1 MRLLQMAI
9 LVSMAPII
17 SAGQDFAGRWDV
29 TVADQGQPKAWW
41 LELGPAGSGQ
51 GRFVGAP
58 NGGIDPLNDFTV
70 KDGELHFTVQWE
82 RKPPLNGVFTARLVD
97 GKLQGDFTLEGKPRL
112 TWTGKRSPVMAD
124 KDDGTWREGKPI
136 QLFNGK
142 DLSGWEPKHAPEV
155 YTQPPSTDPAEWG
168 WSAQDGLL
176 STKGRGTS
184 LGTQAKFSNFVLH
197 LEFRVGPRG
206 NSGVGLRG
214 RYEVQIMDDAGR
226 AGTATAHGTGSVIAH
241 VPASVNAAKP
251 AGEWQTY
258 DIRLVGRQVTVV
270 LNGTKVSDKADIA
283 GLTAMAIDANEDE
296 PGALVLQGDHGAVDF
311 RNIVLTPLI
320 K

>member
-1 MRLLQMAI
+1 MRLLQAAI
-9 LVSMAPII
+9 LVSMVPII
-17 SAGQDFAGRWDV
+17 SAGQDFAGRWDI
-29 TVADQGQPKAWW
+29 TVSDQGQTKAWW

-58 NGGIDPLNDFTV
+58 NGGVDELHDLTV

-82 RKPPLNGVFTARLVD
+82 RKPPRNGVFTARLVD

-112 TWTGKRSPVMAD
+112 TWTGRRSPVMAD

-136 QLFNGK
+136 QLFNRK

-155 YTQPPSTDPAEWG
+155 YTPPPPTDPAEWG

-176 STKGRGTS
+176 STRGRGTS
-184 LGTQAKFSNFVLH
+184 LGTQAKFWNFVLH

-226 AGTATAHGTGSVIAH
+226 AGTGHSTGSVVSH
-241 VPASVNAAKP
+241 VPAPVNASKP

-258 DIRLVGRQVTVV
+258 DIRLVGRQVSVV
-270 LNGTKVSDKADIA
+270 LNGTKLCDKADIA

-296 PGALVLQGDHGAVDF
+296 PGPLVLQGDHGAVDF

>member
-29 TVADQGQPKAWW
+29 TVSDQGQTKAWW

-58 NGGIDPLNDFTV
+58 NGGVDPLHDLTV

-136 QLFNGK
+136 QLFNGR
-142 DLSGWEPKHAPEV
+142 DLSGW
-155 YTQPPSTDPAEWG
+155 YTYIKD
-168 WSAQDGLL
+168 
-176 STKGRGTS
+176 
-184 LGTQAKFSNFVLH
+184 
-197 LEFRVGPRG
+197 
-206 NSGVGLRG
+206 RG
-214 RYEVQIMDDAGR
+214 RDQDKSKILYQETCPKKFDQ
-226 AGTATAHGTGSVIAH
+226 HFF
-241 VPASVNAAKP
+241 K
-251 AGEWQTY
+251 
-258 DIRLVGRQVTVV
+258 DIRSFPRSLRRV
-270 LNGTKVSDKADIA
+270 LFS
-283 GLTAMAIDANEDE
+283 
-296 PGALVLQGDHGAVDF
+296 
-311 RNIVLTPLI
+311 
-320 K
+320 

>member
-1 MRLLQMAI
+1 MKLLCAAI
-9 LVSMAPII
+9 LISMAPIV
-17 SAGQDFAGRWDV
+17 SAGQDFAGRWDI
-29 TVADQGQPKAWW
+29 TVSDQGQTKAWW
-41 LELGPAGSGQ
+41 LELGPAGSG
-51 GRFVGAP
+51 GLFVGAP
-58 NGGIDPLNDFTV
+58 DGWKDEVHDLAI
-70 KDGELHFTVQWE
+70 KDGQLRFTVQWE
-82 RKPPLNGVFTARLVD
+82 RQPLQIGAFTARLVG
-97 GKLQGDFTLEGKPRL
+97 GKLQGEFAMTGKPTL
-112 TWTGKRSPVMAD
+112 TWTGKRSPVIAD

-142 DLSGWEPKHAPEV
+142 DLTGWEPKHAPEV
-155 YTQPPSTDPAEWG
+155 YMPPPSADAAEWG
-168 WSAQDGLL
+168 WAAQDGLL

-184 LGTQAKFSNFVLH
+184 LGTVAKFWNFALH

-226 AGTATAHGTGSVIAH
+226 PITGHNTGSVYSQITPT
-241 VPASVNAAKP
+241 VNPAKA
-251 AGEWQTY
+251 AGEWQAY
-258 DIRLVGRQVTVV
+258 DIRLVGRQATVI
-270 LNGTKVSDKADIA
+270 LNGVKLCDKAEIA
-283 GLTAMAIDANEDE
+283 GLTSMAIDANEDQ